1 MKCFGESCREVNS
14 GGRKGKAIGIRKVDL
29 VGSILVTK
37 GPKGQGS
44 EGVEIVVGCII
55 IIFLIRVCAVSSER
69 LKV

>member
-55 IIFLIRVCAVSSER
+55 IIF
-69 LKV
+69 